1 MLRVAVCCFNY
12 LVYYRQLKICWELIM
27 ATITFDTHKFVR
39 KLEEAGF
46 DQKQAEGLT
55 EAMRAAIEES
65 ELVTK
70 KDLQIELA
78 PIKADLNLLK
88 WMMGA
93 LIALAIANFS
103 KQFL

>member
-1 MLRVAVCCFNY
+1 
-12 LVYYRQLKICWELIM
+12 M
-27 ATITFDTHKFVR
+27 ATIAFDTHKFIR
-39 KLEEAGF
+39 KLQDAGF

-55 EAMRAAIEES
+55 EAMRAAIEGS

-93 LIALAIANFS
+93 LIAIAIANFS

>member
-1 MLRVAVCCFNY
+1 
-12 LVYYRQLKICWELIM
+12 M
-27 ATITFDTHKFVR
+27 ASITFDTHKFVL
-39 KLEEAGF
+39 KLQEAGF

-65 ELVTK
+65 ELVAK

-78 PIKADLNLLK
+78 PIKADLNLIK

-93 LIALAIANFS
+93 LITIAIANLS

>member
-1 MLRVAVCCFNY
+1 MS
-12 LVYYRQLKICWELIM
+12 
-27 ATITFDTHKFVR
+27 TITFDTHRFVR
-39 KLEEAGF
+39 KLQEAGF
-46 DQKQAEGLT
+46 DEKQAEGLT
-55 EAMRAAIEES
+55 DAMRCAIDES

-93 LIALAIANFS
+93 LIAMAVANFAR
-103 KQFL
+103 QFF

>member
-1 MLRVAVCCFNY
+1 MTF
-12 LVYYRQLKICWELIM
+12 KILWGTVM
-27 ATITFDTHKFVR
+27 ATITFDTHRFVR

-55 EAMRAAIEES
+55 EAMRSAIEES

-93 LIALAIANFS
+93 LIAIAIANFS
-103 KQFL
+103 KQFF

>member
-1 MLRVAVCCFNY
+1 MSF
-12 LVYYRQLKICWELIM
+12 
-27 ATITFDTHKFVR
+27 ITFDTHKFVR
-39 KLEEAGF
+39 KLQEAGF
-46 DQKQAEGLT
+46 DEKQAEGLT
-55 EAMRAAIEES
+55 EAMRAAIDES

-93 LIALAIANFS
+93 LVAIAVANFS
-103 KQFL
+103 KQFF

>member
-1 MLRVAVCCFNY
+1 MT
-12 LVYYRQLKICWELIM
+12 
-27 ATITFDTHKFVR
+27 ATITFDTHRFVR

-70 KDLQIELA
+70 KDLQIELT

-93 LIALAIANFS
+93 LIAIAIANFS

>member
-1 MLRVAVCCFNY
+1 
-12 LVYYRQLKICWELIM
+12 M
-27 ATITFDTHKFVR
+27 ATI
-39 KLEEAGF
+39 
-46 DQKQAEGLT
+46 
-55 EAMRAAIEES
+55 M

-70 KDLQIELA
+70 KELQIELA

-93 LIALAIANFS
+93 LIAIANFP

>member
-1 MLRVAVCCFNY
+1 MSS
-12 LVYYRQLKICWELIM
+12 
-27 ATITFDTHKFVR
+27 ITFDTHKFVR
-39 KLEEAGF
+39 KLQEAGF

-55 EAMRAAIEES
+55 DAMRAAIDES

-78 PIKADLNLLK
+78 PVKADLNLLK

-93 LIALAIANFS
+93 LIAIAIANFS
-103 KQFL
+103 KQFY

>member
-1 MLRVAVCCFNY
+1 MG
-12 LVYYRQLKICWELIM
+12 LVT
-27 ATITFDTHKFVR
+27 ATITFDTHRFVR

-55 EAMRAAIEES
+55 DAMRAAIEES

-78 PIKADLNLLK
+78 PIKVDLNLLK
-88 WMMGA
+88 LMMGA
-93 LIALAIANFS
+93 VIAIAIANFS
-103 KQFL
+103 KQYL

>member
-1 MLRVAVCCFNY
+1 
-12 LVYYRQLKICWELIM
+12 M
-27 ATITFDTHKFVR
+27 ATIAFDTHRFVR
-39 KLEEAGF
+39 KLQEAGF

-55 EAMRAAIEES
+55 EAMRSAIEET
-65 ELVTK
+65 ELVTR

-78 PIKADLNLLK
+78 PVKADLNLLK

-103 KQFL
+103 KQFF

>member
-1 MLRVAVCCFNY
+1 
-12 LVYYRQLKICWELIM
+12 M
-27 ATITFDTHKFVR
+27 ATITFDAHKFVL
-39 KLEEAGF
+39 KLQEAGF
-46 DQKQAEGLT
+46 NQKQDEGLT

-93 LIALAIANFS
+93 LIAIAIANFS

>member
-1 MLRVAVCCFNY
+1 
-12 LVYYRQLKICWELIM
+12 M
-27 ATITFDTHKFVR
+27 ATITFDAHKFVR
-39 KLEEAGF
+39 KLQEAGF
-46 DQKQAEGLT
+46 DQKQAEGLN
-55 EAMRAAIEES
+55 EATRAAIEES

-78 PIKADLNLLK
+78 LIKADLNLLK

-93 LIALAIANFS
+93 LIAIAIANFS